1 MEPKPDMPRIAPAS
15 DEHLEEAK
23 SKTPGLKL
31 QDALEQHRGERHV
44 IAIRG
49 YPDPDSIACAMA
61 HGYICQAFDI
71 EPVILYFDDISH
83 HENRA
88 LVKKLNIEMVRYG
101 EAELADFDRIALV
114 DAQILEPPPELAD
127 IPMISIVDHH
137 KPQGE
142 VSAEFIDIRED
153 AGSASSIYAEYLADG
168 VVALERDNPFV
179 GKLASALLYGI
190 RSDTDD
196 YLSAREID
204 YKGAAFLAPYAD
216 LDLLKAISMQSV
228 SPRTMEITQR
238 AYANKVISDTYVL
251 AGVGFVRDEDR
262 DSIGQAADYLLQREG
277 VDTVVVYGIVNNQF
291 VDGSLRTTS
300 NVVDPDRFLKELF
313 GYDPHNTAY
322 GGGRADKG
330 AFKIPLGPFSR
341 CGDRDL
347 LWRMVQRTIEDI
359 FFNKIGITRE

>member
-1 MEPKPDMPRIAPAS
+1 MEASPEMPRIAPAA
-15 DEHLEEAK
+15 EANT
-23 SKTPGLKL
+23 KTAKLK
-31 QDALEQHRGERHV
+31 EVFETHRGERHV

-61 HGYICQAFDI
+61 HAFICQAFDI
-71 EPVILYFDDISH
+71 ESTILYFDDISH

-101 EAELADFDRIALV
+101 EAELLEYNRIALV
-114 DAQILEPPPELAD
+114 DAQMLELPPELENV
-127 IPMISIVDHH
+127 PMMSIVDHH

-142 VSAEFIDIRED
+142 VEAEFIDIRED
-153 AGSASSIYAEYLADG
+153 AGSASSIYAEFFAENIIT
-168 VVALERDNPFV
+168 LERENPFT

-204 YKGAAFLAPYAD
+204 YKGAAFLAPFAD